1 MFVVDDLLLWLPGKA
16 LVWLFKE
23 MYNHVMAEWQD
34 PDTIRQQLLELQL
47 LYEMDEMTLE
57 EYDLRE
63 AQLLVRL
70 RQRAEAE
77 RDVFEDDGDE
87 DTS

>member
-23 MYNHVMAEWQD
+23 IYNHVMAEWRD

-47 LYEMDEMTLE
+47 LYEMDEMSLE
-57 EYDLRE
+57 EYELRE
-63 AQLLVRL
+63 AQLLMRL
-70 RQRAEAE
+70 RQAADVEYDAGEGVDEA
-77 RDVFEDDGDE
+77 D
-87 DTS
+87 